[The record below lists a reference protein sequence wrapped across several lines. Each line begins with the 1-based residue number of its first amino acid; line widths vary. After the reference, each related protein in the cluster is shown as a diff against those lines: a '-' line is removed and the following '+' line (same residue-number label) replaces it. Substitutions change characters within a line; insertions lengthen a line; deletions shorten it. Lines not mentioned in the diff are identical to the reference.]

1 VTKRF
6 AILKKV
12 QMAKNILVLF
22 LSVMFL
28 LPIVM
33 CIHKNDIIIIG
44 GKYPSIIK
52 DGKHGST
59 IILGMGH
66 KHDSHDDHN
75 DHNDYNHHSGHN
87 NFNHLDFGHF
97 FGNYFGHIFDLGN
110 HWWRR

>member
-1 VTKRF
+1 
-6 AILKKV
+6 LKKV
-12 QMAKNILVLF
+12 QMATNILVLF
-22 LSVMFL
+22 LSVICF

-33 CIHKNDIIIIG
+33 CIHKSDIIIIG

-75 DHNDYNHHSGHN
+75 DHNQHY
-87 NFNHLDFGHF
+87 NFNHLGLGHF
-97 FGNYFGHIFDLGN
+97 FGHHFGHIFDLGN